1 MNTSIKTTTSFWVI
15 SVIALLW
22 NLMGV
27 GAYLGQALMT
37 DEMKK
42 MIPEDQLTILENTP
56 IWATAAFAI
65 AVWFGVLGAVLLLF
79 RKKIAKMVFLISLLG
94 VLVQLIYNIFMTN
107 AIEAFGV
114 SSIIQPLV
122 TVSISVFLVWFA
134 NNNIEKGVLK

>member
-114 SSIIQPLV
+114 SSIIQPLL

-134 NNNIEKGVLK
+134 NNNIEKGILK

>member
-134 NNNIEKGVLK
+134 NNNIEKGILK